1 MAGILRSLQENV
13 QAFYVYALIIN
24 ALALISRPVS
34 HNQARVL
41 IARHPLSTLKSERFY
56 RSRFDSVEQL
66 QGSIRQ
72 YIHYYNHHRIK
83 TKLKGLS
90 PVQYRTQAFST

>member
-1 MAGILRSLQENV
+1 MEDRAGCTGSSIL
-13 QAFYVYALIIN
+13 AW
-24 ALALISRPVS
+24 PVS

-41 IARHPLSTLKSERFY
+41 IARHPLSTLKSELFY
-56 RSRFDSVEQL
+56 RNRFDSVEQL
-66 QGSIRQ
+66 QDSIRQ
-72 YIHYYNHHRIK
+72 YLHHYNHHRIK